1 MTYRQMISD
10 VRSDLKLISSD
21 ILIPDRFIM
30 SELRDAAN
38 LLVIQSLKVRKL
50 WQSPNIFTPIR
61 CIPMEK
67 VPISEC
73 CDYTSPRNV
82 AKSKFSLPKIGE
94 GVFGLA
100 IQMVTGLDDNKKFVE
115 VTPMR
120 YANLLRLKLVTND
133 IYYWMYNQY
142 LYVSNPDTEATNL
155 FAYFTEDIP
164 NDLLFP
170 GGDCD
175 CKNKPS
181 LQDLCTNPY
190 DKNFWFPSDRIKD
203 VKDIVVT
210 KLSATFL
217 KLKQDVTSDN
227 KEDN

>member
-10 VRSDLKLISSD
+10 IRNDLKILSSD

-38 LLVIQSLKVRKL
+38 LLVIQGLKARKL
-50 WQSPNIFTPIR
+50 WQSPNVFTPIS
-61 CIPMEK
+61 CIPMSC

-73 CDYTSPRNV
+73 CDYTSDRKV
-82 AKSKFSLPKIGE
+82 AKSKFQLPKIGE

-100 IQMVTGLDDNKKFVE
+100 ITMVTGMDNTKKFIE
-115 VTPMR
+115 ITPMR
-120 YANLLRLKLVTND
+120 FANLINLGLKTNN
-133 IYYWMYNQY
+133 IYYWISNQY
-142 LYVSNPDTEATNL
+142 LYVSNPETEYANM

-164 NDLLFP
+164 NEILFP
-170 GGDCD
+170 GADCD
-175 CKNKPS
+175 CKSKPS
-181 LQDLCTNPY
+181 LANLCLNPY
-190 DKNFWFPSDRIKD
+190 DKPFWFPSDRIKD

-210 KLSATFL
+210 KLSGTFM
-217 KLKQDVTSDN
+217 KIREQVTSDN